1 MRGGEVNTNKE
12 TNTKT
17 NKNTNK
23 TANIKTNI
31 LKQQERMWNPIVI
44 SREGR
49 EEREKS
55 RRSGMLQRVSSI
67 SRRTLNCFIQ
77 VVCRTCQCINTC
89 NRLPFSVLCQPIQV
103 LFKV

>member
-1 MRGGEVNTNKE
+1 MRGGENKTNKE

-17 NKNTNK
+17 KKNTNK
-23 TANIKTNI
+23 TANIKTNTF
-31 LKQQERMWNPIVI
+31 KQQERMWNPIVI

-67 SRRTLNCFIQ
+67 STHTLNRQSESYALSSIYSSQ
-77 VVCRTCQCINTC
+77 SS
-89 NRLPFSVLCQPIQV
+89 LHVLTIFQRS
-103 LFKV
+103 